1 MNESGG
7 WGYDIFDCMYFA
19 CDSYCF
25 VDYKIVLMRK
35 SIGEIASSLDKI
47 LDGDTNAVI
56 TVSSGDGS
64 IRKLAARLNTQL
76 RGLRARRIR
85 YENGDRELKE
95 AVTNISHDLRTP
107 LTAISGYLELL
118 SQEEKSET
126 VEKYLDIIDN
136 RTQALKELTEELF
149 RYAVILAQ
157 DEITLETLD
166 IKAVLEE
173 SILSFYGAMN
183 EAGIVP
189 ELSIT
194 KNSVIRQSN
203 RAALSR
209 IFGNIIGNALKYSD
223 GDLYVELSDDGQ
235 VTFKNHAHNL
245 DKLRVE
251 KLFDRFYTVQEARGS
266 TELGLSIAR
275 SLVEQLG
282 GSIGAEYEDG
292 VLKIEVK
299 V

>member
-1 MNESGG
+1 MKAGDGAMISL
-7 WGYDIFDCMYFA
+7 IVCILL
-19 CDSYCF
+19 
-25 VDYKIVLMRK
+25 VIVIVLLIVKIVLMRK
-35 SIGEIASSLDKI
+35 SMGEIASSLDNI

-56 TVSSGDGS
+56 TVSSVDGS
-64 IRKLAARLNTQL
+64 IRKLAARLNKQL
-76 RGLRARRIR
+76 R
-85 YENGDRELKE
+85 GDRELKE

-107 LTAISGYLELL
+107 LTSISGYLELL

-136 RTQALKELTEELF
+136 RTQTLKELTEELF

-223 GDLYVELSDDGQ
+223 GDLSVELSDDGR
-235 VTFKNHAHNL
+235 VNFKNHAHNL

-266 TELGLSIAR
+266 TGLGLSIAR

-292 VLKIEVK
+292 VLEIEVK

>member
-1 MNESGG
+1 MVSLIICIVLIIVI
-7 WGYDIFDCMYFA
+7 IFLLI
-19 CDSYCF
+19 
-25 VDYKIVLMRK
+25 KIALMRK
-35 SIGEIASSLDKI
+35 SMGEIASSLDNI

-56 TVSSGDGS
+56 TVSSVDGS
-64 IRKLAARLNTQL
+64 VRKLAARLNKQL

-107 LTAISGYLELL
+107 LTSISGYLELL

-136 RTQALKELTEELF
+136 RTQTLKELTEELF

-157 DEITLETLD
+157 DEITLEMLD

-173 SILSFYGAMN
+173 SILIFYGAMN

-223 GDLYVELSDDGQ
+223 GDLSVELSDDGQ

-251 KLFDRFYTVQEARGS
+251 KLFDRFYTVQEAHGS
-266 TELGLSIAR
+266 TGLGLSIAR

-292 VLKIEVK
+292 VLRIEVK
-299 V
+299 A

>member
-1 MNESGG
+1 MVSLIICIVLIIVI
-7 WGYDIFDCMYFA
+7 IFLLI
-19 CDSYCF
+19 
-25 VDYKIVLMRK
+25 KIALMRK
-35 SIGEIASSLDKI
+35 SMGEIASSLDNI

-56 TVSSGDGS
+56 TVSSVDGS
-64 IRKLAARLNTQL
+64 VRKLAARLNKQL
-76 RGLRARRIR
+76 RWLRARRIR

-107 LTAISGYLELL
+107 LTSISGYLELL

-136 RTQALKELTEELF
+136 RTQTLKELTEELF

-157 DEITLETLD
+157 DEITLEMLD

-223 GDLYVELSDDGQ
+223 GDLSVELSDDGQ

-251 KLFDRFYTVQEARGS
+251 KLFDRFYTVQEAHGS
-266 TELGLSIAR
+266 TGLGLSIAR

-292 VLKIEVK
+292 VLRIEVK
-299 V
+299 A

>member
-1 MNESGG
+1 MVSLIICIVLIIVI
-7 WGYDIFDCMYFA
+7 IFLLI
-19 CDSYCF
+19 
-25 VDYKIVLMRK
+25 KIALMRK
-35 SIGEIASSLDKI
+35 SMGEIASSLDNI

-56 TVSSGDGS
+56 TVSSVDGS
-64 IRKLAARLNTQL
+64 VRKLAARLNKQL

-85 YENGDRELKE
+85 YENGDKELKE

-107 LTAISGYLELL
+107 LTSISGYLELL

-136 RTQALKELTEELF
+136 RTQTLKELTEELF

-157 DEITLETLD
+157 DEITLEMLD

-223 GDLYVELSDDGQ
+223 GDLSVELSDDGQ

-251 KLFDRFYTVQEARGS
+251 KLFDRFYTVQEAHGS
-266 TELGLSIAR
+266 TGLGLSIAR

-292 VLKIEVK
+292 VLRIEVK
-299 V
+299 A

>member
-1 MNESGG
+1 MVSLIICIVLIIVI
-7 WGYDIFDCMYFA
+7 IFLLI
-19 CDSYCF
+19 
-25 VDYKIVLMRK
+25 KIALMRK
-35 SIGEIASSLDKI
+35 SMGEIASSLDNI

-56 TVSSGDGS
+56 TVSSVDGS
-64 IRKLAARLNTQL
+64 VRKLAARLNKQL

-107 LTAISGYLELL
+107 LTSISGYLELL

-136 RTQALKELTEELF
+136 RTQTLKELTEELF

-157 DEITLETLD
+157 DEITLEMLD

-194 KNSVIRQSN
+194 ENSVIRQSN

-223 GDLYVELSDDGQ
+223 GDLSVELSDDGQ

-251 KLFDRFYTVQEARGS
+251 KLFDRFYTVQEAHGS
-266 TELGLSIAR
+266 TGLGLSIAR

-292 VLKIEVK
+292 VLRIEVK
-299 V
+299 A

>member
-1 MNESGG
+1 MVSLIICIVLIIVI
-7 WGYDIFDCMYFA
+7 IFLLI
-19 CDSYCF
+19 
-25 VDYKIVLMRK
+25 KIALMRK
-35 SIGEIASSLDKI
+35 SMGEIASSLDNI
-47 LDGDTNAVI
+47 LDGDTNAGI
-56 TVSSGDGS
+56 TVSSVDGS
-64 IRKLAARLNTQL
+64 VRKLAARLNKQL

-107 LTAISGYLELL
+107 LTSISGYLELL

-136 RTQALKELTEELF
+136 RTQTLKELTEELF

-157 DEITLETLD
+157 DEITLEMLD

-223 GDLYVELSDDGQ
+223 GDLSVELSDDGQ

-251 KLFDRFYTVQEARGS
+251 KLFDRFYTVQEAHGS
-266 TELGLSIAR
+266 TGLGLSIAR

-292 VLKIEVK
+292 VLRIEVK
-299 V
+299 A

>member
-1 MNESGG
+1 MVSLIICIVLIIVI
-7 WGYDIFDCMYFA
+7 IFLLI
-19 CDSYCF
+19 
-25 VDYKIVLMRK
+25 KIALMRK
-35 SIGEIASSLDKI
+35 SMGEIASSLDNI

-56 TVSSGDGS
+56 TVSSVDGS
-64 IRKLAARLNTQL
+64 VRKLAARLNKQL

-107 LTAISGYLELL
+107 LTSISGYLELL

-136 RTQALKELTEELF
+136 RTQTLKELTEELF

-157 DEITLETLD
+157 EEITLEMLD

-223 GDLYVELSDDGQ
+223 GDLSVELSDDGQ

-251 KLFDRFYTVQEARGS
+251 KLFDRFYTVQEAHGS
-266 TELGLSIAR
+266 TGLGLSIAR

-292 VLKIEVK
+292 VLRIEVK
-299 V
+299 A

>member
-1 MNESGG
+1 MVSLIICIVLIIVI
-7 WGYDIFDCMYFA
+7 IFLLI
-19 CDSYCF
+19 
-25 VDYKIVLMRK
+25 KIALMRK
-35 SIGEIASSLDKI
+35 SMGEIASSLDNI

-56 TVSSGDGS
+56 TLSSVDGS
-64 IRKLAARLNTQL
+64 VRKLAARLNKQL

-95 AVTNISHDLRTP
+95 SVTNISHDLRTP
-107 LTAISGYLELL
+107 LTSISGYLELL

-136 RTQALKELTEELF
+136 RTQTLKELTEELF

-157 DEITLETLD
+157 DEITLEMLD

-223 GDLYVELSDDGQ
+223 GDLSVELSDDGQ

-251 KLFDRFYTVQEARGS
+251 KLFDRFYTVQEAHGS
-266 TELGLSIAR
+266 TGLGLSIAR

-292 VLKIEVK
+292 VLRIEVK
-299 V
+299 A

>member
-1 MNESGG
+1 MVSLIICIVLIIVI
-7 WGYDIFDCMYFA
+7 IFLLI
-19 CDSYCF
+19 
-25 VDYKIVLMRK
+25 KIALMRK
-35 SIGEIASSLDKI
+35 SMGEIASSLDNI

-56 TVSSGDGS
+56 TVSSVDGS
-64 IRKLAARLNTQL
+64 VRKLAARLNKQL

-107 LTAISGYLELL
+107 LTSISGYLELL

-136 RTQALKELTEELF
+136 RTQTLKELTEELF

-157 DEITLETLD
+157 DEITLEMLD

-189 ELSIT
+189 GLSIT

-223 GDLYVELSDDGQ
+223 GDLSVELSDDGQ

-251 KLFDRFYTVQEARGS
+251 KLFDRFYTVQEAHGS
-266 TELGLSIAR
+266 TGLGLSIAR

-292 VLKIEVK
+292 VLRIEVK
-299 V
+299 A

>member
-1 MNESGG
+1 MVSLIICIVLIIVI
-7 WGYDIFDCMYFA
+7 IFLFI
-19 CDSYCF
+19 
-25 VDYKIVLMRK
+25 KITLMRK
-35 SIGEIASSLDKI
+35 SMGEIASSLDNI

-56 TVSSGDGS
+56 TVSSVDGS
-64 IRKLAARLNTQL
+64 VRKLAARINKQL
-76 RGLRARRIR
+76 RGIRARRIR

-95 AVTNISHDLRTP
+95 SVTNISHDLRTP
-107 LTAISGYLELL
+107 LTSISGYLELL

-136 RTQALKELTEELF
+136 RTQTLKELTEELF

-157 DEITLETLD
+157 DEITLEMLD

-223 GDLYVELSDDGQ
+223 GDLSVELSDDGQ

-251 KLFDRFYTVQEARGS
+251 KLFDRFYTVQEAHGS
-266 TELGLSIAR
+266 TGLGLSIAR

-292 VLKIEVK
+292 VLRIEVK
-299 V
+299 A

>member
-1 MNESGG
+1 MVSLIICIVLIIVI
-7 WGYDIFDCMYFA
+7 IFLRI
-19 CDSYCF
+19 
-25 VDYKIVLMRK
+25 KIALMRK
-35 SIGEIASSLDKI
+35 SMGEIASSLDNI

-56 TVSSGDGS
+56 TVSSVDGS
-64 IRKLAARLNTQL
+64 VRKLAARLNKQL

-107 LTAISGYLELL
+107 LTSISGYLELL

-136 RTQALKELTEELF
+136 RTQTLKELTEELF

-157 DEITLETLD
+157 DEITLEMLD

-223 GDLYVELSDDGQ
+223 GDLSVELSDDGQ

-251 KLFDRFYTVQEARGS
+251 KLFDRFYTVQEAHGS
-266 TELGLSIAR
+266 TGLGLSIAR

-292 VLKIEVK
+292 VLRIEVK
-299 V
+299 A

>member
-1 MNESGG
+1 MVSLIICIVLIIVI
-7 WGYDIFDCMYFA
+7 IFLLI
-19 CDSYCF
+19 
-25 VDYKIVLMRK
+25 KIALMRK
-35 SIGEIASSLDKI
+35 SMGEIASSLDNI

-56 TVSSGDGS
+56 TVSSVDGS
-64 IRKLAARLNTQL
+64 VRKLAARLNKQL

-95 AVTNISHDLRTP
+95 AVTNILHDLRTP
-107 LTAISGYLELL
+107 LTSISGYLELL

-136 RTQALKELTEELF
+136 RTQTLKELTEELF

-157 DEITLETLD
+157 DEITLEMLD

-223 GDLYVELSDDGQ
+223 GDLSVELSDDGQ

-251 KLFDRFYTVQEARGS
+251 KLFDCFYTVQEAHGS
-266 TELGLSIAR
+266 TGLGLSIAR

-292 VLKIEVK
+292 VLRIEVK
-299 V
+299 A

>member
-1 MNESGG
+1 MVSLIICIVLIIVI
-7 WGYDIFDCMYFA
+7 IFLLI
-19 CDSYCF
+19 
-25 VDYKIVLMRK
+25 KIALMRK
-35 SIGEIASSLDKI
+35 SMGEIASSLDNI

-56 TVSSGDGS
+56 TVSSVDGS
-64 IRKLAARLNTQL
+64 VRKLAARLNKQL

-107 LTAISGYLELL
+107 LTSISGYLELL

-136 RTQALKELTEELF
+136 RTQTLKELTEELF

-157 DEITLETLD
+157 DEITLEMLD

-223 GDLYVELSDDGQ
+223 GDLSVELSDDGQ

-251 KLFDRFYTVQEARGS
+251 KLFDRFYTVQEAHGP
-266 TELGLSIAR
+266 TGLGLSIAR

-292 VLKIEVK
+292 VLRIEVK
-299 V
+299 A

>member
-1 MNESGG
+1 MVSLIICIVLIIVI
-7 WGYDIFDCMYFA
+7 IFLLI
-19 CDSYCF
+19 
-25 VDYKIVLMRK
+25 KIALMRK
-35 SIGEIASSLDKI
+35 SMGEIASSLDNI

-56 TVSSGDGS
+56 TVSSVDGS
-64 IRKLAARLNTQL
+64 VRKLAARLNKQL

-107 LTAISGYLELL
+107 LTSISGYLELL

-136 RTQALKELTEELF
+136 RTQTLKELTEELF

-157 DEITLETLD
+157 DEITLEMLD

-223 GDLYVELSDDGQ
+223 GDLSVELSDDGQ

-251 KLFDRFYTVQEARGS
+251 KLFDRFYTVQEAHGS
-266 TELGLSIAR
+266 TGLGLSIAR

-282 GSIGAEYEDG
+282 GSIGSEYEDG
-292 VLKIEVK
+292 VLRIEVK
-299 V
+299 A

>member
-1 MNESGG
+1 MVSLIICIVLIIVI
-7 WGYDIFDCMYFA
+7 IFMLI
-19 CDSYCF
+19 
-25 VDYKIVLMRK
+25 KIALMRK
-35 SIGEIASSLDKI
+35 SMGEIASSLDNI

-56 TVSSGDGS
+56 TVSSVDGS
-64 IRKLAARLNTQL
+64 VRKLAARLNKQL

-107 LTAISGYLELL
+107 LTSISGYLELL

-136 RTQALKELTEELF
+136 RTQTLKELTEELF

-157 DEITLETLD
+157 DEITLEMLD

-223 GDLYVELSDDGQ
+223 GDLSVELSDDGQ

-251 KLFDRFYTVQEARGS
+251 KLFDRFYTVQEAHGS
-266 TELGLSIAR
+266 TGLGLSIAR

-292 VLKIEVK
+292 VLRIEVK
-299 V
+299 A

>member
-1 MNESGG
+1 MVSL
-7 WGYDIFDCMYFA
+7 IIC
-19 CDSYCF
+19 
-25 VDYKIVLMRK
+25 IVLIIVIIFLLIKIALMCK
-35 SIGEIASSLDKI
+35 SMGEIASSLDNI

-56 TVSSGDGS
+56 TVSSVDGS
-64 IRKLAARLNTQL
+64 VRKLAARLNKQL

-107 LTAISGYLELL
+107 LTSISGYLELL

-136 RTQALKELTEELF
+136 RTQTLKELTEELF

-157 DEITLETLD
+157 DEITLEMLD

-223 GDLYVELSDDGQ
+223 GDLSVELSDDGQ

-251 KLFDRFYTVQEARGS
+251 KLFDRFYTVQEAHGS
-266 TELGLSIAR
+266 TGLGLSIAR

-292 VLKIEVK
+292 VLRIEVK
-299 V
+299 A

>member
-1 MNESGG
+1 MVSLIICIVLIIVI
-7 WGYDIFDCMYFA
+7 IFLLI
-19 CDSYCF
+19 
-25 VDYKIVLMRK
+25 KIALMRK
-35 SIGEIASSLDKI
+35 SMGEIASSLDNI

-56 TVSSGDGS
+56 TVSSVDGS
-64 IRKLAARLNTQL
+64 VRKLAARLNKQL

-107 LTAISGYLELL
+107 LTSISGYLELL

-136 RTQALKELTEELF
+136 RTQTLKELTEELF
-149 RYAVILAQ
+149 RYAVMLAQ
-157 DEITLETLD
+157 DEITLEMLD

-223 GDLYVELSDDGQ
+223 GDLSVELSDDGQ

-251 KLFDRFYTVQEARGS
+251 KLFDRFYTVQEAHGS
-266 TELGLSIAR
+266 TGLGLSIAR

-292 VLKIEVK
+292 VLRIEVK
-299 V
+299 A

>member
-1 MNESGG
+1 MVSLIICIVLIIVI
-7 WGYDIFDCMYFA
+7 IFLLI
-19 CDSYCF
+19 
-25 VDYKIVLMRK
+25 KIALMRK
-35 SIGEIASSLDKI
+35 SMGEIASSLDNI

-56 TVSSGDGS
+56 TVSSVDGS
-64 IRKLAARLNTQL
+64 VRKLAARLNKQL

-107 LTAISGYLELL
+107 LTSISGYLELL

-136 RTQALKELTEELF
+136 RMQTLKELTEELF

-157 DEITLETLD
+157 DEITLEMLD

-223 GDLYVELSDDGQ
+223 GDLSVELSDDGQ

-251 KLFDRFYTVQEARGS
+251 KLFDRFYTVQEAHGS
-266 TELGLSIAR
+266 TGLGLSIAR

-292 VLKIEVK
+292 VLRIEVK
-299 V
+299 A

>member
-1 MNESGG
+1 MVSLIICIVLIIVI
-7 WGYDIFDCMYFA
+7 IFLLI
-19 CDSYCF
+19 
-25 VDYKIVLMRK
+25 KIALMRK
-35 SIGEIASSLDKI
+35 SMGEIASSLDNI

-56 TVSSGDGS
+56 TVSSVDGS
-64 IRKLAARLNTQL
+64 VRKLAARLNKQL

-107 LTAISGYLELL
+107 LTSISGYLELL

-136 RTQALKELTEELF
+136 RTQTLKELTEELF

-157 DEITLETLD
+157 DEITLEMLD

-223 GDLYVELSDDGQ
+223 GDLSVELSDDGQ

-251 KLFDRFYTVQEARGS
+251 KLFDRFYTVQEAHGS
-266 TELGLSIAR
+266 TGLGLSIAR
-275 SLVEQLG
+275 SLVEQLV

-292 VLKIEVK
+292 VLRIEVK
-299 V
+299 A

>member
-1 MNESGG
+1 MVSLIICIVLIIVI
-7 WGYDIFDCMYFA
+7 IFLLI
-19 CDSYCF
+19 
-25 VDYKIVLMRK
+25 KIVLMRK
-35 SIGEIASSLDKI
+35 SMGEIASSLDNI

-56 TVSSGDGS
+56 TVSSVDGS
-64 IRKLAARLNTQL
+64 VRKLAARLNKQL

-107 LTAISGYLELL
+107 LTSISGYLELL

-136 RTQALKELTEELF
+136 RTQTLKELTEELF

-157 DEITLETLD
+157 DEITLEMLD

-223 GDLYVELSDDGQ
+223 GDLSVELSDDGQ

-251 KLFDRFYTVQEARGS
+251 KLFDRFYTVQEAHGS
-266 TELGLSIAR
+266 TGLGLSIAR

-292 VLKIEVK
+292 VLRIEVK
-299 V
+299 A

>member
-1 MNESGG
+1 MVSLIICIVLIIVI
-7 WGYDIFDCMYFA
+7 IFLLI
-19 CDSYCF
+19 
-25 VDYKIVLMRK
+25 KIALMRK
-35 SIGEIASSLDKI
+35 SMGEIASSLDNI

-56 TVSSGDGS
+56 TVSSVDGS
-64 IRKLAARLNTQL
+64 VRKLAARLNKQL

-107 LTAISGYLELL
+107 LTSISGYLELL

-136 RTQALKELTEELF
+136 RTQTLKELTEELF

-157 DEITLETLD
+157 DEITLEMLD

-223 GDLYVELSDDGQ
+223 GDLSVELSDDGQ

-251 KLFDRFYTVQEARGS
+251 KLFDRFYTVQEAHGS
-266 TELGLSIAR
+266 TGLGLSIAR

-292 VLKIEVK
+292 VLEIEVK
-299 V
+299 A

>member
-1 MNESGG
+1 MVSL
-7 WGYDIFDCMYFA
+7 IVCI
-19 CDSYCF
+19 
-25 VDYKIVLMRK
+25 VLIIVIVLLLIKIVLMRK
-35 SIGEIASSLDKI
+35 SMGEIASSLDNI

-56 TVSSGDGS
+56 TVSSVDGS
-64 IRKLAARLNTQL
+64 IRKLAARLNKQL

-107 LTAISGYLELL
+107 LTSISGYLELL

-136 RTQALKELTEELF
+136 RTQTLKELTEELF

-173 SILSFYGAMN
+173 SIISFYGAMN

-194 KNSVIRQSN
+194 ENSVIRQSN

-223 GDLYVELSDDGQ
+223 GDLSVELSDDGQ

-251 KLFDRFYTVQEARGS
+251 KLFDRFYTVQEAHGS
-266 TELGLSIAR
+266 TGLGLSIAR

-292 VLKIEVK
+292 VLRIEVK
-299 V
+299 A

>member
-1 MNESGG
+1 MVSLIICIVLIIVI
-7 WGYDIFDCMYFA
+7 IFLLI
-19 CDSYCF
+19 
-25 VDYKIVLMRK
+25 KIALMRK
-35 SIGEIASSLDKI
+35 SMGEIASSLDNI

-56 TVSSGDGS
+56 TVSSVDGS
-64 IRKLAARLNTQL
+64 VRKLAARLNKQL

-107 LTAISGYLELL
+107 LTSISGYLELL

-136 RTQALKELTEELF
+136 RTQTLKELTEELF

-157 DEITLETLD
+157 DEITLEMLD

-203 RAALSR
+203 LAALSR

-223 GDLYVELSDDGQ
+223 GDLSVELSDDGQ

-251 KLFDRFYTVQEARGS
+251 KLFDRFYTVQEAHGS
-266 TELGLSIAR
+266 TGLGLSIAR

-292 VLKIEVK
+292 VLRIEVK
-299 V
+299 A

>member
-1 MNESGG
+1 MVSLIICIVLIIVI
-7 WGYDIFDCMYFA
+7 IFLLI
-19 CDSYCF
+19 
-25 VDYKIVLMRK
+25 KIALMRK
-35 SIGEIASSLDKI
+35 SMGEIASSLDNI

-56 TVSSGDGS
+56 TVSSVDGS
-64 IRKLAARLNTQL
+64 VRKLAARLNKQL

-107 LTAISGYLELL
+107 LTSISGYLELL

-136 RTQALKELTEELF
+136 RTQTLKELTEELF

-157 DEITLETLD
+157 DEIT
-166 IKAVLEE
+166 
-173 SILSFYGAMN
+173 YGAMN

-223 GDLYVELSDDGQ
+223 GDLSVELSDDGQ
-235 VTFKNHAHNL
+235 VTFKNLAHNL

-251 KLFDRFYTVQEARGS
+251 KLFDRFYTVQEAHGS
-266 TELGLSIAR
+266 TGLGLSIAR

-292 VLKIEVK
+292 VLRIEVK
-299 V
+299 A

>member
-1 MNESGG
+1 MVSL
-7 WGYDIFDCMYFA
+7 IVCI
-19 CDSYCF
+19 
-25 VDYKIVLMRK
+25 VLIIVIVLLLIKIVLMRK
-35 SIGEIASSLDKI
+35 SMGEIASSLDNI

-56 TVSSGDGS
+56 TVSSVDGS
-64 IRKLAARLNTQL
+64 IRKLAARLNKQL

-107 LTAISGYLELL
+107 LTSISGYLELL

-136 RTQALKELTEELF
+136 RTQTLKELTEELF

-223 GDLYVELSDDGQ
+223 GDLSVELSDDGR

-266 TELGLSIAR
+266 TGLGLSIAR

-292 VLKIEVK
+292 VLRIEVK
-299 V
+299 A

>member
-1 MNESGG
+1 MVSLIICIVLIIVI
-7 WGYDIFDCMYFA
+7 IFLLI
-19 CDSYCF
+19 
-25 VDYKIVLMRK
+25 KIALMRK
-35 SIGEIASSLDKI
+35 SMGEIASSLDNI

-56 TVSSGDGS
+56 TVSSVDGS
-64 IRKLAARLNTQL
+64 VRKLAARLNKQL

-107 LTAISGYLELL
+107 LTSISGYLELL

-136 RTQALKELTEELF
+136 RTQTLKELTEELF

-157 DEITLETLD
+157 DEITLEMLD

-223 GDLYVELSDDGQ
+223 GDLSVELSDDGQ
-235 VTFKNHAHNL
+235 VTFKKHAHNL

-251 KLFDRFYTVQEARGS
+251 KLFDRFYTVQEAHGS
-266 TELGLSIAR
+266 TGLGLSIAR

-292 VLKIEVK
+292 VLRIEVK
-299 V
+299 A

>member
-1 MNESGG
+1 MVSLIICIVLIIVI
-7 WGYDIFDCMYFA
+7 IFLLI
-19 CDSYCF
+19 
-25 VDYKIVLMRK
+25 KIALMRK
-35 SIGEIASSLDKI
+35 SMGEIASSLDNI

-56 TVSSGDGS
+56 TVSSVDGS
-64 IRKLAARLNTQL
+64 VRKLAARLNKQL

-107 LTAISGYLELL
+107 LTSISGYLELL

-136 RTQALKELTEELF
+136 RTQTLKELTEELF

-157 DEITLETLD
+157 DEITLEMLD

-223 GDLYVELSDDGQ
+223 GDLPVELSDDGQ

-251 KLFDRFYTVQEARGS
+251 KLFDRFYTVQEAHGS
-266 TELGLSIAR
+266 TGLGLSIAR

-292 VLKIEVK
+292 VLRIEVK
-299 V
+299 A

>member
-1 MNESGG
+1 MVSLIICIVLIIVI
-7 WGYDIFDCMYFA
+7 IFLLI
-19 CDSYCF
+19 
-25 VDYKIVLMRK
+25 KIALMRK
-35 SIGEIASSLDKI
+35 SMGEIASSLDNI

-56 TVSSGDGS
+56 TVSSVDGS
-64 IRKLAARLNTQL
+64 VRKLAARLNKQL

-107 LTAISGYLELL
+107 LTSISGYLELL

-136 RTQALKELTEELF
+136 RTQTLKELTEELF

-157 DEITLETLD
+157 DEITLEMLD

-223 GDLYVELSDDGQ
+223 GDLSVELSDDGQ

-251 KLFDRFYTVQEARGS
+251 KLFDRFYTVQEAHGS
-266 TELGLSIAR
+266 TGLGLSIAR

-292 VLKIEVK
+292 VLEIEVK

>member
-1 MNESGG
+1 MVSL
-7 WGYDIFDCMYFA
+7 IICI
-19 CDSYCF
+19 
-25 VDYKIVLMRK
+25 VLIIVIVLLLIKIVLMRK
-35 SIGEIASSLDKI
+35 SMGEIASSLDNI

-56 TVSSGDGS
+56 TVSSMDGS
-64 IRKLAARLNTQL
+64 IRKLAARLNKQL

-107 LTAISGYLELL
+107 LTSISGYLELL

-136 RTQALKELTEELF
+136 RTQTLKELTEELF

-157 DEITLETLD
+157 DEITLEMLD

-194 KNSVIRQSN
+194 ENSVIRQSN

-223 GDLYVELSDDGQ
+223 GDLSVELYDDGR

-266 TELGLSIAR
+266 TGLGLSIAR

-292 VLKIEVK
+292 VLEIEVK